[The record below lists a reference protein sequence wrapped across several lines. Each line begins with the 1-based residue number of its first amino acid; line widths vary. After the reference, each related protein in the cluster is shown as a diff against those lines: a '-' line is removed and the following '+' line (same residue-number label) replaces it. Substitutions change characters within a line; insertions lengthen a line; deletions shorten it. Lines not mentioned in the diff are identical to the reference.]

1 MVLQYAYV
9 LLLSRVPRVPH
20 SLLLISERR
29 SRTQHQPKASVHSQ
43 DSASGPELA
52 ATLALGESEAAL
64 GAEAGGGWAAGW
76 AVGWA
81 AGWAVGW
88 AAGAAAGW
96 AAGSAAAGGA
106 VDRAAG

>member
-1 MVLQYAYV
+1 M
-9 LLLSRVPRVPH
+9 
-20 SLLLISERR
+20 
-29 SRTQHQPKASVHSQ
+29 SVHQ
-43 DSASGPELA
+43 DSVTGPELVA
-52 ATLALGESEAAL
+52 SLALGESEAAL

-96 AAGSAAAGGA
+96 AAGSCVILQSAYVLLLSRYVCAC
-106 VDRAAG
+106 